1 MREEE
6 QLEQLSQLGALTLSP
21 SVSFF
26 DTVYFCDFK
35 PSVLIDPLT
44 LSSPKLD
51 RLGFTKPAEWERITG
66 EQWDDVK
73 GKSFGKSKI
82 NDREING
89 REGDEPNELL
99 IYGRLAERWH
109 QLGK

>member
-1 MREEE
+1 MLEEEE
-6 QLEQLSQLGALTLSP
+6 QLEQLSKLRALMLSP
-21 SVSFF
+21 SPLPLV
-26 DTVYFCDFK
+26 TVYFCDFK

-82 NDREING
+82 NDRE
-89 REGDEPNELL
+89 GDEPNELL